1 MSSRLFIVV
10 MFRDF
15 DREKIAYAGLY
26 PSKQEILKNI
36 PLLSYNDLIYKEK
49 KYKTPKA
56 LFTCIEIPTN
66 KKYIFNTYHLTQDRR
81 ERRKLI
87 RRPF

>member
-1 MSSRLFIVV
+1 MSSKLFIIV

-15 DREKIAYAGLY
+15 DRNKIAYAGLF

-36 PLLSYNDLIYKEK
+36 PLLSYNDLIYKPK
-49 KYKTPKA
+49 KYKTPKS

-66 KKYIFNTYHLTQDRR
+66 KKYLFNTYHLT
-81 ERRKLI
+81 RRKP
-87 RRPF
+87 RTKSMYPF